1 MARRRVHF
9 VNRYFHPDHSAT
21 SQLVSDLAFH
31 LTRMGWEVMVTTSRQ
46 RYDDAAARLA
56 SSELI
61 HGVDVHRAFSST
73 FGRSSLFG
81 RAIDYATFYLAS
93 LLSLL
98 RRVRRGDVVVA
109 MTDPPL
115 ISVVAG
121 VAAWLRGAHQV
132 NWVQDLFP
140 EVAQAAGMSAAGLTR
155 GVRNWSLRRAAVNL
169 AISDGMAARLREHCS
184 RVVVQ
189 HNWADS
195 QIHPVERRLN
205 RLRDEWQ
212 LGDDVV
218 VEYSGNFGRAHDVNT
233 IANAVLQ
240 MPGQRFVFIGGGTGM
255 RQLRQLLSGAGNARF
270 LDYQPRERLAE
281 SLSAGD
287 IHLVT
292 LLPEFDGLIA
302 PSKVYGIMAAGRP
315 IVFVGDPDGDAAGII
330 TGHGCGIAVATGD
343 SAALVAS
350 LTRLADDAGL
360 RGRLGDS
367 ARSEF
372 ELSFTSS
379 IALERWTSI
388 LEEVSQ

>member
-31 LTRMGWEVMVTTSRQ
+31 LTRMGWEVLVTTSRQ
-46 RYDDAAARLA
+46 RYDDSAARLA
-56 SSELI
+56 SSELV
-61 HGVDVHRAFSST
+61 HGVDIHRAFSST
-73 FGRSSLFG
+73 FGRSNLLG
-81 RAIDYATFYLAS
+81 RAIDYATFYAGAFFS
-93 LLSLL
+93 LLKH
-98 RRVRRGDVVVA
+98 VRRGDVVVA

-121 VAAWLRGAHQV
+121 VAAWLRNAHQV

-140 EVAQAAGMSAAGLTR
+140 EVAEAAGMRVAGITS
-155 GVRNWSLRRAAVNL
+155 GVRNWSLRRAAVNV
-169 AISDGMAARLREHCS
+169 AISDGMASRLRALGS
-184 RVVVQ
+184 RAVVL

-195 QIHPVERRLN
+195 QVHPVERRLN
-205 RLRDEWQ
+205 RLRDEWH

-218 VEYSGNFGRAHDVNT
+218 VEYSGNFGRAHDVKT
-233 IANAVLQ
+233 IADAVLQ
-240 MPGQRFVFIGGGTGM
+240 MPGQRFIFIGGGSGM
-255 RQLRQLLSGAGNARF
+255 LQLRRLLSGAENAMF

-330 TGHGCGIAVATGD
+330 TRHECGIAIATGD
-343 SAALVAS
+343 STALVTS
-350 LTRLADDAGL
+350 LTRLAGDPAL
-360 RGRLGDS
+360 RGRLGGA
-367 ARSEF
+367 ARREF
-372 ELSFTSS
+372 ERSFTSS
-379 IALERWTSI
+379 GALERWTSI